1 MTFPA
6 AFAAKT
12 PSTRLTDSVSEFDA
26 LCANDAELAELRSA
40 IRDFLAADRERFGW
54 QPAVDCWLS
63 RWDTDFS
70 ARLAD
75 AGFVG
80 LTIPAEYGG
89 RAPTAGAG
97 YLHRYVV
104 TEELLAQGAPVAA
117 HWIADRQVAPA
128 LLTYGTEDQRRRLLP
143 RIAAGRL
150 YSAIG
155 MSEHGAGSDLAAV
168 ATRATRTDGGWVLNG
183 TKVWT
188 SGAHL
193 AHQVVVLART
203 SPRDPEHRHAGFSQ
217 FIVPTDTAGVTI
229 SPIILM
235 DGEHHFN
242 EVQFDD
248 VALSDADVLGD
259 IGDGWHQ
266 VTAELGFER
275 SGPERI
281 LSTATMLFD
290 VIRSLARKGDTDGRT
305 AAEIGDLIG
314 RMISLRQMSVSVARA
329 LTDGRDA
336 AARAALVK
344 DLGTRFEQESVDVAA
359 DLIDA
364 VDGSSPDA
372 ARLRAMLATA
382 RVHSPLFTLRG
393 GTNEVLRGVVAKSR
407 EAGRSAPS
415 DELGRLV
422 DDVGQRAFDAKLGRR
437 GLPDEF
443 DADLWGTLEDTGLTR
458 LTSAQGASLQ
468 ESAVVLEGLA
478 RWAAAVPVAET
489 DLLAAWLATQA
500 GLQVPGAGPLSVAIA
515 DARAVDDR
523 IAGIATDVPWPR
535 SGPVLLAMRGDDATF
550 VTVLDG
556 AEVTDSYTLAGEPR
570 GAIVFDMPV
579 ADTVALSRAVGDELV
594 RRGAWARCVQIIG
607 AFSAAAELTA
617 RHIGERNQFGR
628 PLSGFQAVQHAL
640 AGMLG
645 EVERSRAATALATA
659 AAADFGFDSPRADY
673 AVTAAKVAVGRAVGP
688 VTTIAH
694 QLHGAIGTT
703 IEHPLWLAT
712 MRAKGWADEYGTTG
726 YYARRLGRLALSGT
740 DPWDLVVGP

>member
-1 MTFPA
+1 VT
-6 AFAAKT
+6 
-12 PSTRLTDSVSEFDA
+12 EFDA
-26 LCANDAELAELRSA
+26 LCANDAELATLRSSL
-40 IRDFLAADRERFGW
+40 RDFLADDRERFGW
-54 QPAVDCWLS
+54 EPAVDCWLS
-63 RWDTDFS
+63 KWDADFS
-70 ARLAD
+70 VRLAD

-89 RAPTAGAG
+89 RAPSDGTG

-104 TEELLAQGAPVAA
+104 TEELLVHGAPVGA

-128 LLTYGTEDQRRRLLP
+128 LLTYGTEEQCRRLLP

-168 ATRATRTDGGWVLNG
+168 QTRATRTDGGWVLNG

-193 AHQVVVLART
+193 AHQVVVLARS
-203 SPRDPEHRHAGFSQ
+203 SPLDPEHRHAGFSQ
-217 FIVPTDTAGVTI
+217 FIVPTDAAGVTI

-242 EVQFDD
+242 EVLFDD
-248 VALSDADVLGD
+248 VVLSDADVLGQ

-290 VIRSLARKGDTDGRT
+290 VMRTLGRQGGTDDGT
-305 AAEIGDLIG
+305 AAAVGDLVG

-329 LTDGRDA
+329 LTAGQDA
-336 AARAALVK
+336 ASGAALVK

-359 DLIDA
+359 DLIDGVHDA
-364 VDGSSPDA
+364 SPA
-372 ARLRAMLATA
+372 SARLRAMLATA

-393 GTNEVLRGVVAKSR
+393 GTNEVLRGVVAKNR
-407 EAGRSAPS
+407 GALRSVRD
-415 DELGRLV
+415 DELAQLV
-422 DDVGQRAFDAKLGRR
+422 DDVGKRAFDAKLGRH
-437 GLPDEF
+437 GLPEEF
-443 DADLWGTLEDTGLTR
+443 DAALWRTLEDTGLSR
-458 LTSAQGASLQ
+458 LTSSQGASLR
-468 ESAVVLEGLA
+468 ESAIVLGGLA

-489 DLLAAWLATQA
+489 DVLAAWLAEQA
-500 GLQVPGAGPLSVAIA
+500 GLPVPDDGPLTVAIA
-515 DARAVDDR
+515 DARPVGGR
-523 IAGIATDVPWPR
+523 IAGTASNVPWPR
-535 SGPVLLAMRGDDATF
+535 SAPILLAARADEATF

-556 AEVTDSYTLAGEPR
+556 ATIADSRNLAGEPR
-570 GAIVFDMPV
+570 GTINFDV
-579 ADTVALSRAVGDELV
+579 AADDVVRLSRGVGDELM
-594 RRGAWARCVQIIG
+594 RRGAWARCAQIIG
-607 AFSAAAELTA
+607 AFTAAADLTA
-617 RHIGERNQFGR
+617 AHIGERVQFGR
-628 PLSGFQAVQHAL
+628 PLAGFQAVQHAL

-645 EVERSRAATALATA
+645 DIERSSAATALATA
-659 AAADFGFDSPRADY
+659 AAVDFGFESARADY
-673 AVTAAKVAVGRAVGP
+673 AVTAAKVAAGRAVGP

-694 QLHGAIGTT
+694 QLHGAIGVT

-712 MRAKGWADEYGTTG
+712 MRARSWADEFGSTG
-726 YYARRLGRLALSGT
+726 YHARRLGRMALSSD
-740 DPWDLVVGP
+740 DPWDLVVGVRT

>member
-1 MTFPA
+1 
-6 AFAAKT
+6 
-12 PSTRLTDSVSEFDA
+12 VSEFDA
-26 LCANDAELAELRSA
+26 LCANDAELADLRSA
-40 IRDFLAADRERFGW
+40 IRGFLAADRERFGW

-89 RAPTAGAG
+89 RAPTDGAG

-104 TEELLAQGAPVAA
+104 TEELLAQGAPVGA

-128 LLTYGTEDQRRRLLP
+128 LLAYGTEEQRRRLLP
-143 RIAAGRL
+143 QIAAGRL

-168 ATRATRTDGGWVLNG
+168 ATKATRTDGGWVLNG

-193 AHQVVVLART
+193 AHQAVVLART

-217 FIVPTDTAGVTI
+217 FIVPLDVPGVTI

-290 VIRSLARKGDTDGRT
+290 VIRSLARQGGADDGT
-305 AAEIGDLIG
+305 AAEVGDLMA

-336 AARAALVK
+336 AARAAMVK

-359 DLIDA
+359 DLIDG
-364 VDGSSPDA
+364 VEDP
-372 ARLRAMLATA
+372 ARARAMLATA
-382 RVHSPLFTLRG
+382 RVHAPLFTLRG

-407 EAGRSAPS
+407 ERQHSAPG
-415 DELGRLV
+415 DELSRLV
-422 DDVGQRAFDAKLGRR
+422 DDVGQRAFDAKLGQR

-443 DADLWGTLEDTGLTR
+443 DADLWHTLEETGLTR
-458 LTSAQGASLQ
+458 LTSAQDASLQ

-489 DLLAAWLATQA
+489 DLLAAWLANQA
-500 GLQVPGAGPLSVAIA
+500 HLDVPDDGPLSVAITNA
-515 DARAVDDR
+515 QAVDGR
-523 IAGIATDVPWPR
+523 FAGTATDVPWPR
-535 SGPVLLAMRGDDATF
+535 SGRVLLALRGDDGTF
-550 VTVLDG
+550 VAVLDG
-556 AEVTDSYTLAGEPR
+556 ADIADSYTLAGEPR
-570 GAIVFDMPV
+570 GAITFDVP
-579 ADTVALSRAVGDELV
+579 ATDTVRLSSAMGDELS
-594 RRGAWARCVQIIG
+594 RRGAWARCVQILG
-607 AFSAAAELTA
+607 AFSAAADLTTK
-617 RHIGERNQFGR
+617 HIGERQQFGR
-628 PLSGFQAVQHAL
+628 PLSRFQAVQHAL

-645 EVERSRAATALATA
+645 EIERAKAATALATA
-659 AAADFGFDSPRADY
+659 AATDFGFDSTRADY

-712 MRAKGWADEYGTTG
+712 MRARSWADDYGTTG
-726 YYARRLGRLALSGT
+726 QHARRLGRMALSGD
-740 DPWDLVVGP
+740 DPWDLVVGS